1 MIRFREHHPLLASLL
16 VLVAVVAGRIIGG
29 VMGELAVAIP
39 PLADWLGDYGIQLL
53 VELGMLATTVGMTLL
68 LRMGRVFTCRG
79 RGFWKSLVPAA
90 VILGLYALAG
100 MEILVFYVRGPLQ
113 PLAHILLFVLCM
125 AAVGITEELTFRGLI
140 AGMLYDKYGATPAGV
155 WLSVMVSSLLFGL
168 MHLTNAVGAN
178 LAGVLIQ
185 MVGAVALGM
194 CFSALYFRCRNLWAV
209 AAVHGFMDFCAL
221 LSSGVFRADS
231 MTDIIG
237 SYSAAN
243 MLAFGL
249 YAVIALVLLR
259 PSKLREI
266 TSRQH
271 SEVSVTAWLGL
282 STGLVGFLVGAV
294 FVWCCL
300 KQI

>member
-1 MIRFREHHPLLASLL
+1 MIRLRERYPLLASLL

-29 VMGELAVAIP
+29 VVVKIAMTIP
-39 PLADWLGDYGIQLL
+39 PLADWLGDYGLQLL
-53 VELGMLATTVGMTLL
+53 VELSMLATMVGMTFL

-79 RGFWKSLVPAA
+79 RGFWKSLVSAA

-100 MEILVFYVRGPLQ
+100 MEILVFYVRSPLQ
-113 PLAHILLFVLCM
+113 PPAHILLFVLCM

-140 AGMLYDKYGATPAGV
+140 AGILYDKYGATPAGV
-155 WLSVMVSSLLFGL
+155 WLSVMVSSLLFGFV
-168 MHLTNAVGAN
+168 HLSNAAGAD
-178 LAGVLIQ
+178 LSGVLIQ

-221 LSSGVFRADS
+221 LSSGVFRVDS

-243 MLAFGL
+243 ILAFGV
-249 YAVIALVLLR
+249 YVVIALVLLR
-259 PSKLREI
+259 PDKLREI
-266 TSRQH
+266 TSRQD
-271 SEVSVTAWLGL
+271 SDASTTAWLGL
-282 STGLVGFLVGAV
+282 STGLAGFLVGAV
-294 FVWCCL
+294 AILSV
-300 KQI
+300 I

>member
-1 MIRFREHHPLLASLL
+1 MTFETLGSQSNPASLFFHAMGVTGASSRPVADQL
-16 VLVAVVAGRIIGG
+16 RDRYFCVLPTSTVYCAGQTYVSKADEVWQVEAFLHSHG
-29 VMGELAVAIP
+29 VS
-39 PLADWLGDYGIQLL
+39 
-53 VELGMLATTVGMTLL
+53 TL
-68 LRMGRVFTCRG
+68 
-79 RGFWKSLVPAA
+79 
-90 VILGLYALAG
+90 
-100 MEILVFYVRGPLQ
+100 
-113 PLAHILLFVLCM
+113 
-125 AAVGITEELTFRGLI
+125 
-140 AGMLYDKYGATPAGV
+140 
-155 WLSVMVSSLLFGL
+155 
-168 MHLTNAVGAN
+168 
-178 LAGVLIQ
+178 
-185 MVGAVALGM
+185 ALGM